1 MKLREGVHALDGM
14 KWTDRQLNTLL
25 LRWRLGSDDAVA
37 KEMKLSRSTVKN
49 LLYNLRWQINAED
62 TLQAVYILRD
72 QLMEL
77 EARQEM
83 EAKMARLRRTRK
95 AA

>member
-1 MKLREGVHALDGM
+1 MKIRSGIHEVEGLR
-14 KWTDRQLNTLL
+14 WTDRQLVTLL
-25 LRWRLGSDDAVA
+25 LRWRLGSDAAVA
-37 KEMKLSRSTVKN
+37 KELKLSRSTVKN
-49 LLYNLRWQINAED
+49 LLYTLRWQINAED

>member
-1 MKLREGVHALDGM
+1 MKLRPGVHAVDGM
-14 KWTDRQLNTLL
+14 RWTDRQLETLL
-25 LRWRLGSDDAVA
+25 LRWRLGSDEAVA
-37 KEMKLSRSTVKN
+37 KELKLSRSTVKN
-49 LLYNLRWQINAED
+49 LLYNLRWQVDAQD

-83 EAKMARLRRTRK
+83 EAKVARLKRARK